1 MVYVIIC
8 YTICQPG
15 IGLRLTNGIA
25 DYDIY
30 HMSTLAPYQT
40 LSSDHLARPK
50 NPTEYVGSGGP
61 TTFSTA
67 TSSLLGSNA
76 D

>member
-1 MVYVIIC
+1 MTFISYGIC
-8 YTICQPG
+8 HNP
-15 IGLRLTNGIA
+15 L
-25 DYDIY
+25 Y
-30 HMSTLAPYQT
+30 HLSTLALYQT